1 MARRFNAIRAGLGA
15 AAILAL
21 VSLSATS
28 SAADLAPITTAGWG
42 RVRVGM
48 SRQAA
53 ARALGGDLRRPKG
66 VLDATGCHSRT
77 SARAPGLLF
86 MVEGGRVVRVETK
99 DPRYVTPSGVRVGD
113 TEARARDAYVG
124 RATVTPHK
132 YSSTGHYLVIKTT
145 DGRRAVVIE
154 TDEGKVVAVRGG
166 QEPAVEYV
174 EGCS

>member
-1 MARRFNAIRAGLGA
+1 MTRLCLAVVLALLA
-15 AAILAL
+15 AA
-21 VSLSATS
+21 S

-53 ARALGGDLRRPKG
+53 ARALGGDLRLPTG
-66 VLDATGCHSRT
+66 MTDASGCHYRT
-77 SARAPGLLF
+77 ATKAPGLRF
-86 MVEGGRVVRVETK
+86 MIEGGRVVRVETK
-99 DPRYVTPSGVRVGD
+99 DPRYATPSGVRVGD
-113 TEARARDAYVG
+113 TESKARDAYAG
-124 RATVTPHK
+124 RAAISPHK
-132 YSSTGHYLVIKTT
+132 YSSTGHYLVIRTS

-154 TDEGKVVAVRGG
+154 TDEGKVVAIRGG